1 MKLFRSKSEDN
12 KEPYDEFI
20 ATVKLVSGE
29 EILTKVIV
37 DYTDTVEQVILDN
50 PVICQEVR
58 SHGANVPLGYK
69 FEPWMKMSEEEIYIV
84 DLNNIITLSE
94 IKDDLVIK
102 TYNNIIEGGFKRQHP
117 DLDRQMGYVNSVDEA
132 RKIIEKLYKSDSASK
147 EPKKDL

>member
-1 MKLFRSKSEDN
+1 MKLFRSKSDGN

-20 ATVKLVSGE
+20 ATVKLCSGE

-37 DYTDTVEQVILDN
+37 DYSSEEEQIIIDN

-58 SHGANVPLGYK
+58 TPGANVPLGYK
-69 FEPWMKMSEEEIYIV
+69 FEPWIKMSEEDVFI
-84 DLNNIITLSE
+84 LNLDKIITLSE

-102 TYNNIIEGGFKRQHP
+102 TYNNIIEGGFKRTHP
-117 DLDRQMGYVNSVDEA
+117 DLDRTMGYINNVDSA

>member
-1 MKLFRSKSEDN
+1 MKLFRSKSEGN

-20 ATVKLVSGE
+20 ATVKLCSGE

-37 DYTDTVEQVILDN
+37 DYSSEEEQIIIDN

-58 SHGANVPLGYK
+58 TPGANVPMGYK
-69 FEPWMKMSEEEIYIV
+69 FEPWIKMSEEDV
-84 DLNNIITLSE
+84 FVLALDKVITLSE

-102 TYNNIIEGGFKRQHP
+102 TYENIIEGGFKRQHP
-117 DLDRQMGYVNSVDEA
+117 DLDRSMGYINDVDSA
-132 RKIIEKLYKSDSASK
+132 RKIIEKLYKAKDASK

>member
-1 MKLFRSKSEDN
+1 MKLFRSKSEGS

-37 DYTDTVEQVILDN
+37 DYSSEEEQIIIDN

-58 SHGANVPLGYK
+58 TPGANVPMGYK
-69 FEPWMKMSEEEIYIV
+69 FEPWIKMTEEDIFV
-84 DLNNIITLSE
+84 LALDKIITLSE
-94 IKDDLVIK
+94 IKDDIVIK

-117 DLDRQMGYVNSVDEA
+117 DLDRQMGYVNSVA
-132 RKIIEKLYKSDSASK
+132 RAREIIEKLYKAEDASK

>member
-37 DYTDTVEQVILDN
+37 DYTTQVEQVILDN

-84 DLNNIITLSE
+84 DLNKIITLSE

-117 DLDRQMGYVNSVDEA
+117 DLDREMGYVNNVDKA
-132 RKIIEKLYKSDSASK
+132 REIIEKLYKSDSASK

>member
-1 MKLFRSKSEDN
+1 MKLFRSKSEEN

-37 DYTDTVEQVILDN
+37 DYTSTVEQVILDN

-69 FEPWMKMSEEEIYIV
+69 FEPWIKMSDEEIYII
-84 DLNNIITLSE
+84 DLDKIITLSE

-117 DLDRQMGYVNSVDEA
+117 DLDRQMGYVNSVDKA
-132 RKIIEKLYKSDSASK
+132 RQMIEKLYKSDSASK

>member
-1 MKLFRSKSEDN
+1 MKLFRSKSEGN

-20 ATVKLVSGE
+20 ATVKLCSGE

-37 DYTDTVEQVILDN
+37 DYTSEVEQIIIDN

-58 SHGANVPLGYK
+58 TPGANVPLGYK
-69 FEPWMKMSEEEIYIV
+69 FEPWIKMTEEDV
-84 DLNNIITLSE
+84 FVLNLDKIITLSE

-102 TYNNIIEGGFKRQHP
+102 TYENIIEGGFKRQHP
-117 DLDRQMGYVNSVDEA
+117 DLDRSMGYVNDVDSA
-132 RKIIEKLYKSDSASK
+132 RKIIEKLYKAKDASK

>member
-1 MKLFRSKSEDN
+1 MKLFRSKSDN
-12 KEPYDEFI
+12 KKEPYDEFI

-37 DYTDTVEQVILDN
+37 DYSSEEEQIIIDN

-58 SHGANVPLGYK
+58 TPGANVPMGYK
-69 FEPWMKMSEEEIYIV
+69 FEPWIKMTEEDV
-84 DLNNIITLSE
+84 FVLNLDKIITLSE

-102 TYNNIIEGGFKRQHP
+102 TYENIIEGGFKRQHP
-117 DLDRQMGYVNSVDEA
+117 DLDRSMGYINDVDSA
-132 RKIIEKLYKSDSASK
+132 RKIIEKLYKAKDASK

>member
-1 MKLFRSKSEDN
+1 MKLFRSKSDNN
-12 KEPYDEFI
+12 KEPYDEFV

-37 DYTDTVEQVILDN
+37 DYSSEEEQIIIDN
-50 PVICQEVR
+50 PVVCQEVR
-58 SHGANVPLGYK
+58 TPGANVPMGYK
-69 FEPWMKMSEEEIYIV
+69 FEPWIKMTEEDV
-84 DLNNIITLSE
+84 FVLSLDKIITLSE

-117 DLDRQMGYVNSVDEA
+117 DLDRSMGYINDVDSA
-132 RKIIEKLYKSDSASK
+132 RKIIEKLYKAKDASK

>member
-1 MKLFRSKSEDN
+1 MKLFRSKSDSN

-20 ATVKLVSGE
+20 ATVKLCSGE

-37 DYTDTVEQVILDN
+37 DYSSEEEQIIIDN

-58 SHGANVPLGYK
+58 TPGANVPLGYK
-69 FEPWMKMSEEEIYIV
+69 FEPWIKMSEEDV
-84 DLNNIITLSE
+84 FVLNLDKIITLSE

-102 TYNNIIEGGFKRQHP
+102 TYENIVESGFKRTHP
-117 DLDRQMGYVNSVDEA
+117 DLDRTMGYINNVDSA

>member
-1 MKLFRSKSEDN
+1 MKLFRSKSEGS

-20 ATVKLVSGE
+20 ATVKLCSGE

-37 DYTDTVEQVILDN
+37 DYTSEVEQIIIDN

-58 SHGANVPLGYK
+58 TPGANVPLGYK
-69 FEPWMKMSEEEIYIV
+69 FEPWIKMSEEDV
-84 DLNNIITLSE
+84 FVLALDKVITLSE

-117 DLDRQMGYVNSVDEA
+117 DLDRTMGYINNVDSA
-132 RKIIEKLYKSDSASK
+132 RKIIEKLYKAKDASK

>member
-1 MKLFRSKSEDN
+1 MKLFRSKSDSN

-20 ATVKLVSGE
+20 ATVKLCSGE

-37 DYTDTVEQVILDN
+37 DYSSEEEQIIIDN

-58 SHGANVPLGYK
+58 TPGANVPLGYK
-69 FEPWMKMSEEEIYIV
+69 FEPWIKMSEEEIYIV
-84 DLNNIITLSE
+84 DLNKIITLSE

-117 DLDRQMGYVNSVDEA
+117 DLDRQMGYVNNVDKA
-132 RKIIEKLYKSDSASK
+132 REIIEKLYKSDSASK

>member
-1 MKLFRSKSEDN
+1 MKLFRSKSDSN

-37 DYTDTVEQVILDN
+37 DYSSEEEQIIIDN

-58 SHGANVPLGYK
+58 TAGANVPLGYK
-69 FEPWMKMSEEEIYIV
+69 FEPWIKMTEEDV
-84 DLNNIITLSE
+84 FVLSLDKIITLSE

-117 DLDRQMGYVNSVDEA
+117 DLDRSMGYINDVDSA
-132 RKIIEKLYKSDSASK
+132 RKIIEKLYKAKDASK
-147 EPKKDL
+147 EPNKDL

>member
-1 MKLFRSKSEDN
+1 MKLFRSKSESN

-20 ATVKLVSGE
+20 ATVKLCSGE

-37 DYTDTVEQVILDN
+37 DYTSEVEQIIIDN

-58 SHGANVPLGYK
+58 TPGANVPLGYK
-69 FEPWMKMSEEEIYIV
+69 FEPWIKMSEEDVFI
-84 DLNNIITLSE
+84 LNLDKVITLSE

-102 TYNNIIEGGFKRQHP
+102 TYNNIVEGGFKRTHP
-117 DLDRQMGYVNSVDEA
+117 DIDRSMGYINSVDNA
-132 RKIIEKLYKSDSASK
+132 REIIEKLYKSDSASK

>member
-1 MKLFRSKSEDN
+1 MKLFRSKSEKN

-20 ATVKLVSGE
+20 ATVKLCSGE

-37 DYTDTVEQVILDN
+37 DYSSEEEQIIIDN

-69 FEPWMKMSEEEIYIV
+69 FEPWIKMSDEEVFILSL
-84 DLNNIITLSE
+84 DKIITLSE

-102 TYNNIIEGGFKRQHP
+102 TYESIIESGFKRQHP
-117 DLDRQMGYVNSVDEA
+117 DLDRSMGYVNSVDNA
-132 RKIIEKLYKSDSASK
+132 RSIIEKLYKAKDASK

>member
-1 MKLFRSKSEDN
+1 MKLFRSKSEKN

-37 DYTDTVEQVILDN
+37 DYTTKVEQVILDN

-69 FEPWMKMSEEEIYIV
+69 FEPWIKMSDEEIYII
-84 DLNNIITLSE
+84 DLEKIITLSE

-117 DLDRQMGYVNSVDEA
+117 DLDRQMGYVNSVDKA
-132 RKIIEKLYKSDSASK
+132 RQMIEKLYKSDSASK

>member
-1 MKLFRSKSEDN
+1 MKLFRSKSESN

-20 ATVKLVSGE
+20 ATVKLCSGE

-37 DYTDTVEQVILDN
+37 DYTSEVEQIIIDN

-58 SHGANVPLGYK
+58 TPGANVPLGYK
-69 FEPWMKMSEEEIYIV
+69 FEPWIKMSEEDV
-84 DLNNIITLSE
+84 FVLALDKVITLSE

-117 DLDRQMGYVNSVDEA
+117 DLDRTMGYINNVDSA
-132 RKIIEKLYKSDSASK
+132 RKIIEKLYKAKDASK

>member
-1 MKLFRSKSEDN
+1 MKLFRSKSENN

-37 DYTDTVEQVILDN
+37 DYTTQVEQVILDN

-84 DLNNIITLSE
+84 DLNKIITLSE

-117 DLDRQMGYVNSVDEA
+117 DLDRQMGYVNNVDKA
-132 RKIIEKLYKSDSASK
+132 REIIEKLYKSDSASK

>member
-69 FEPWMKMSEEEIYIV
+69 FEPWIKMTDEEVFILSL
-84 DLNNIITLSE
+84 DKIITLSE

-102 TYNNIIEGGFKRQHP
+102 TYESIIESGFKRQHP
-117 DLDRQMGYVNSVDEA
+117 DIDRTMGYINSVSKA
-132 RKIIEKLYKSDSASK
+132 REIIEKLYKADSASK

>member
-1 MKLFRSKSEDN
+1 MKLFRSKSDN
-12 KEPYDEFI
+12 KKEPYDEFI

-37 DYTDTVEQVILDN
+37 DYSSEEEQIIIDN

-58 SHGANVPLGYK
+58 TPGANVPMGYK
-69 FEPWMKMSEEEIYIV
+69 FEPWIKMSEEDV
-84 DLNNIITLSE
+84 FVLSLDKIITLSE

-102 TYNNIIEGGFKRQHP
+102 TYENIVESGFKRQHP
-117 DLDRQMGYVNSVDEA
+117 DLDRSMGYVNSVDNA
-132 RKIIEKLYKSDSASK
+132 RSIIEKLYKSDSASK

>member
-1 MKLFRSKSEDN
+1 MAKKEKKSDKK

-37 DYTDTVEQVILDN
+37 DYSSEEEQIIIDN

-58 SHGANVPLGYK
+58 TPGANVPMGYK
-69 FEPWMKMSEEEIYIV
+69 FEPWIKMSEEDVFI
-84 DLNNIITLSE
+84 LNLDKIITLSE

-102 TYNNIIEGGFKRQHP
+102 TYNNIIEGGFKRTHP
-117 DLDRQMGYVNSVDEA
+117 DLDRSMGYVNNVDSA
-132 RKIIEKLYKSDSASK
+132 RAIIEKLYKSDSASK

>member
-1 MKLFRSKSEDN
+1 MKLFRSKSEN
-12 KEPYDEFI
+12 SKEPYDEFI

-37 DYTDTVEQVILDN
+37 DYSSEEEQIIIDN

-58 SHGANVPLGYK
+58 TAGASIPMGYK
-69 FEPWMKMSEEEIYIV
+69 FEPWIKMSEEDV
-84 DLNNIITLSE
+84 FVLNLDKIITLSE

-102 TYNNIIEGGFKRQHP
+102 TYNNIIEGGFKRTHP
-117 DLDRQMGYVNSVDEA
+117 DLDRTMGYINNVDSA

>member
-1 MKLFRSKSEDN
+1 MKLFRSKSDSN

-20 ATVKLVSGE
+20 ATVKLCSGE

-37 DYTDTVEQVILDN
+37 DYSSEEEQIIIDN

-58 SHGANVPLGYK
+58 TPGANVPLGYK
-69 FEPWMKMSEEEIYIV
+69 FEPWIKMSEEDV
-84 DLNNIITLSE
+84 FVLALDKVITLSE

-117 DLDRQMGYVNSVDEA
+117 DLDRTMGYINNVDSA
-132 RKIIEKLYKSDSASK
+132 RKIIEKLYKAKDASK

>member
-1 MKLFRSKSEDN
+1 MKLFRSKSEGN

-20 ATVKLVSGE
+20 ATVKLCSGE

-37 DYTDTVEQVILDN
+37 DYTSEVEQIIIDN

-58 SHGANVPLGYK
+58 TPGANVPLGYK
-69 FEPWMKMSEEEIYIV
+69 FEPWIKMSEEDV
-84 DLNNIITLSE
+84 FVLALDKVITLSE

-117 DLDRQMGYVNSVDEA
+117 DLDRTMGYINNVDSA
-132 RKIIEKLYKSDSASK
+132 RKILEKLYKAKDASK

>member
-1 MKLFRSKSEDN
+1 MKLFRSKSEGN

-20 ATVKLVSGE
+20 ATVKLCSGE

-37 DYTDTVEQVILDN
+37 DYSSEEEQIIIDN

-58 SHGANVPLGYK
+58 TPGANVPMGYK
-69 FEPWMKMSEEEIYIV
+69 FEPWIKMSEEDVFI
-84 DLNNIITLSE
+84 LNLDKIITLSE

-102 TYNNIIEGGFKRQHP
+102 TYNNIIEGGFKRTHP
-117 DLDRQMGYVNSVDEA
+117 DLDRTMVYINNVDSA
-132 RKIIEKLYKSDSASK
+132 RKIIEKLYKAKDASK

>member
-1 MKLFRSKSEDN
+1 MKLFRSKSEGS

-37 DYTDTVEQVILDN
+37 DYSSEEEQIIIDN

-58 SHGANVPLGYK
+58 TPGANVPLGYK
-69 FEPWMKMSEEEIYIV
+69 FEPWIKMTEEDV
-84 DLNNIITLSE
+84 FVLNLDKIITLSE

-102 TYNNIIEGGFKRQHP
+102 TYENIIEGGFKRQHP
-117 DLDRQMGYVNSVDEA
+117 DLDRSMGYINDVDSA
-132 RKIIEKLYKSDSASK
+132 RKIIEKLYKAKDASK

>member
-1 MKLFRSKSEDN
+1 MKLFRSKSDNN
-12 KEPYDEFI
+12 KEPYDEFV

-37 DYTDTVEQVILDN
+37 DYSSEEEQIIIDN

-58 SHGANVPLGYK
+58 TAGASIPLGYK
-69 FEPWMKMSEEEIYIV
+69 FEPWIKMSEEDV
-84 DLNNIITLSE
+84 FVLNLDKIITLSE

-102 TYNNIIEGGFKRQHP
+102 TYNNIIEGGFKRTHP
-117 DLDRQMGYVNSVDEA
+117 DLDRTMGYINNVDSA
-132 RKIIEKLYKSDSASK
+132 RKIIEKLYKAKDASK

>member
-1 MKLFRSKSEDN
+1 MKLFRSKSDGN

-20 ATVKLVSGE
+20 ATVKLCSGE

-37 DYTDTVEQVILDN
+37 DYSSEEEQIIIDN

-58 SHGANVPLGYK
+58 TPGANVPLGYK
-69 FEPWMKMSEEEIYIV
+69 FEPWIKMSEEDV
-84 DLNNIITLSE
+84 FVLNLDKIITLSE

-102 TYNNIIEGGFKRQHP
+102 TYENIVESGFKRTHP
-117 DLDRQMGYVNSVDEA
+117 DLDRTMGYINNVDSA